1 MPKNLDTRDY
11 SFRRDA
17 SNFASTVA
25 LALVSSAL
33 PGDHEVKVERLN
45 PFTGSPI
52 NLRSVNAADE
62 LALISSPGPTSQD
75 LISRAIEHVRVAAPA
90 LGFAPAEV
98 PEFDPDPHV
107 KETSTGGRVVN
118 LQQKY
123 HGIPIFQMERTVAF
137 DNTGAIQNVSGASVG
152 DLGMDLETLPSVS
165 VEDAAIAAAN
175 YLASPNERRDAW
187 TKQIVSEPGIDLKD
201 YQPRVLGKTSSPSQS
216 LVLDQGPF
224 GESIP
229 SHLVFF
235 YQGPVTRLGWHF
247 LISMPELTEQYA
259 VIVEADSLTEI
270 KQAPQV
276 LYCQKTSS
284 EMATQV
290 RGNVWTHN
298 PGMNPQRQVVDFP
311 RPLAD
316 YPINPTPPNLP
327 NGFPVSW
334 VDSQVTVG
342 NNTIAVL
349 GNTLNSLQGALSNN
363 VLTFDPNQP
372 QGDEQKVLN
381 IFYFC
386 NFMHDF
392 FFMLG
397 FDEASG
403 NFQKINFSGKG
414 TGGDPVL
421 ARAHAG
427 KVNGTANMLTLADG
441 TQGLM
446 NMGLVPGINRH
457 TAFDSDVV
465 FHEFTHG
472 VSNRLVGGQLNA
484 QALQQPQSRGM
495 GEGWSDYFALTIQNF
510 FLNTDKTVTGDWV
523 IDNPSGIRLAPYDD
537 NYPGSFGQIGK
548 PGQYDGSDEHAI
560 GEIWCA
566 ALMKMNRDMRQAL
579 GDKRRGYVF
588 SWQLVVDGFKLTPA
602 NPSFLDARDAI
613 LHALDA
619 QQQAGAITAAE
630 FTGLRKSAWTAFAKF
645 GMGPKASCVGASL
658 FGTVEDRSLPPG
670 L

>member
-1 MPKNLDTRDY
+1 MPRDLDTRDY
-11 SFRRDA
+11 SFRRDV
-17 SNFASTVA
+17 SNFAAVA
-25 LALVSSAL
+25 TASVSSAL
-33 PGDHEVKVERLN
+33 PGDHEVKIERMN

-52 NLRSVNAADE
+52 NLRSVNAASE
-62 LALISSPGPTSQD
+62 LELMPTPEPTAQSLIA
-75 LISRAIEHVRVAAPA
+75 RAIEHVRIAAPA

-123 HGIPIFQMERTVAF
+123 HGIPIFQMERAVSF

-175 YLASPNERRDAW
+175 YLASPSGRRDAW
-187 TKQIVSEPGIDLKD
+187 TKQIVPEQAIDVKN
-201 YQPRVLGKTSSPSQS
+201 YKPKVLGKTSSPSQS

-229 SHLVFF
+229 AHLVFF

-247 LISMPELTEQYA
+247 IISMPELTEQYA
-259 VIVEADSLTEI
+259 VIVEADSRTAV
-270 KQAPQV
+270 KDAPQV

-298 PGMNPQRQVVDFP
+298 PGINPQRQIVDFP

-316 YPINPTPPNLP
+316 YPIQPTPPNLP
-327 NGFPVSW
+327 NGFPVAW
-334 VDSQVTVG
+334 VDGQATVG
-342 NNTIAVL
+342 NNTVAVL
-349 GNTLNSLQGALSNN
+349 GTSLNSLQGALSNG

-372 QGDEQKVLN
+372 QGDDQKVLN

-403 NFQKINFSGKG
+403 NFQKVNFSGMG

-427 KVNGTANMLTLADG
+427 TVTGTANMLTLADG

-446 NMGLVPGINRH
+446 NMGLVAGVNRH

-472 VSNRLVGGQLNA
+472 VSNRLVGAQLNA
-484 QALQQPQSRGM
+484 HALQQPQSRGM

-510 FLNTDKTVTGDWV
+510 FLNAEKTVTGDWV
-523 IDNPSGIRLAPYDD
+523 VNNPGGIRLAPYDD

-548 PGQYDGSDEHAI
+548 PGDYDGSDEHAI

-566 ALMKMNRDMRQAL
+566 ALMKMNRDINQGL
-579 GDKRRGYVF
+579 GDKRKGYLL

-613 LHALDA
+613 LRALDA
-619 QQQAGAITAAE
+619 QQQTGVITVAE
-630 FTGLRKSAWTAFAKF
+630 FKSARKSLWTAFSRF

-658 FGTVEDRSLPPG
+658 FGIVEDQSLPPG
-670 L
+670 V

>member
-11 SFRRDA
+11 SFRREV
-17 SNFASTVA
+17 SNFAAVA
-25 LALVSSAL
+25 TASVSSAL
-33 PGDHEVKVERLN
+33 PGDHEVEIERMN

-52 NLRSVNAADE
+52 NLRSVNASSAPEFPLDSE
-62 LALISSPGPTSQD
+62 PTEQNLIA
-75 LISRAIEHVRVAAPA
+75 RAIEHVRVAAPA
-90 LGFAPAEV
+90 LGFAHTEV

-123 HGIPIFQMERTVAF
+123 HGIPIFQMERAVSF
-137 DNTGAIQNVSGASVG
+137 DNTGAIQNVAGASVG
-152 DLGMDLETLPSVS
+152 DLGIDMETLPSVS
-165 VEDAAIAAAN
+165 VENAAN
-175 YLASPNERRDAW
+175 SAARYLASPSGRVDAW
-187 TKQIVSEPGIDLKD
+187 TKQQIPDPELDVKS
-201 YQPRVLGKTSSPSQS
+201 YQPKVLGKTSTPSQS

-229 SHLVFF
+229 AHLVFF
-235 YQGPVTRLGWHF
+235 YQGPTTRLGWHF
-247 LISMPELTEQYA
+247 IISMPELTEQYA
-259 VIVEADSLTEI
+259 VIVEADSRTEV
-270 KQAPQV
+270 KEAPQV
-276 LYCQKTSS
+276 IYCQKTSS
-284 EMATQV
+284 EMANQV

-298 PGMNPQRQVVDFP
+298 PGMNPQRQTVDFP
-311 RPLAD
+311 RPLVD

-327 NGFPVSW
+327 NPFPVAW
-334 VDSQVTVG
+334 VDGQVTVG
-342 NNTIAVL
+342 NNTVAVL
-349 GNTLNSLQGALSNN
+349 GNTLSSLQGAVANG

-397 FDEASG
+397 FDEPSG

-427 KVNGTANMLTLADG
+427 TVTGTANMLTLADG

-446 NMGLVPGINRH
+446 NMGLVAGVNRH

-472 VSNRLVGGQLNA
+472 VSNRLVGAQLNA
-484 QALQQPQSRGM
+484 HALQQPQSRGM

-510 FLNTDKTVTGDWV
+510 FLNAEKTVTGDWV
-523 IDNPSGIRLAPYDD
+523 VNNPNGIRLAPYDD

-548 PGQYDGSDEHAI
+548 PGDYDGSDEHSL

-566 ALMKMNRDMRQAL
+566 ALMKMNREVTQTL
-579 GDKRRGYVF
+579 GDKRKGYLLN
-588 SWQLVVDGFKLTPA
+588 WQLVVDGFKLTPS

-613 LHALDA
+613 LHALESH
-619 QQQAGAITAAE
+619 QQTGAITAAE
-630 FTGLRKSAWTAFAKF
+630 FKGVRKSLWTAFSRF

-658 FGTVEDRSLPPG
+658 SGIVGDKSLPPD

>member
-11 SFRRDA
+11 SFRRDV
-17 SNFASTVA
+17 SNFAAAATAS
-25 LALVSSAL
+25 VSSAL
-33 PGDHEVKVERLN
+33 PGDHEVKIERMN
-45 PFTGSPI
+45 SFTGSPI
-52 NLRSVNAADE
+52 NLRSVNAAS
-62 LALISSPGPTSQD
+62 ALEITPSPGPTEQN
-75 LISRAIEHVRVAAPA
+75 LIARAIEHVRIAAPV

-123 HGIPIFQMERTVAF
+123 HGIPIFQMERAVSF
-137 DNTGAIQNVSGASVG
+137 DNSGAIQNVSGASVG
-152 DLGMDLETLPSVS
+152 DLGVDLETLPSVS
-165 VEDAAIAAAN
+165 VEDAAISAAN
-175 YLASPNERRDAW
+175 YLASPSGRRDAW
-187 TKQIVSEPGIDLKD
+187 TKQTIPDPAIDLKN
-201 YQPRVLGKTSSPSQS
+201 YQPKVLGKSSTPSQS

-229 SHLVFF
+229 ANLVFF

-247 LISMPELTEQYA
+247 IISMPELTEQYA
-259 VIVEADSLTEI
+259 VIVEADSRTEV
-270 KQAPQV
+270 KEAPWV

-284 EMATQV
+284 EMATPV

-298 PGMNPQRQVVDFP
+298 PGMNPQRQTVDFP

-316 YPINPTPPNLP
+316 YPIKPTPPNLP
-327 NGFPVSW
+327 NSFPVAW

-349 GNTLNSLQGALSNN
+349 GNTLESLQGALNN
-363 VLTFDPNQP
+363 GVLTFDPNQP

-427 KVNGTANMLTLADG
+427 PVFGTANMLTLADG

-472 VSNRLVGGQLNA
+472 VSNRLVGAQLNA
-484 QALQQPQSRGM
+484 QALQQPQSRAM

-510 FLNTDKTVTGDWV
+510 FLNSERTVTGDWV
-523 IDNPSGIRLAPYDD
+523 VNDPAGIRLAPYDD
-537 NYPGSFGQIGK
+537 KYPGSFGQIGK
-548 PGQYDGSDEHAI
+548 PGNYDGSDEHAI

-566 ALMKMNRDMRQAL
+566 ALMKMNRDINQTL
-579 GDKRRGYVF
+579 GDKRKGYLL

-613 LHALDA
+613 LQALDDH
-619 QQQAGAITAAE
+619 QKTGAITAVE
-630 FTGLRKSAWTAFAKF
+630 FKSARKSLWTAFARF
-645 GMGPKASCVGASL
+645 GMGPKASSVGASL
-658 FGTVEDRSLPPG
+658 FGIIEDKSVPPG

>member
-1 MPKNLDTRDY
+1 MPRNLDTRDF
-11 SFRRDA
+11 SFRRA
-17 SNFASTVA
+17 SETFAAAAS
-25 LALVSSAL
+25 VSLAL
-33 PGDHEVKVERLN
+33 PGDHEVKIERMN

-52 NLRSVNAADE
+52 NLRSVNAASE
-62 LALISSPGPTSQD
+62 LGLMPSSESTGQELIA
-75 LISRAIEHVRVAAPA
+75 RAIEHIRLSAPA
-90 LGFAPAEV
+90 LGFGPTEM

-118 LQQKY
+118 LQQRY
-123 HGIPIFQMERTVAF
+123 HGIPIFQMERAVSF
-137 DNTGAIQNVSGASVG
+137 DNTGAVQNVSGASIG
-152 DLGMDLETLPSVS
+152 DLGIELETLPSVS
-165 VEDAAIAAAN
+165 VEDAAISAAN
-175 YLASPNERRDAW
+175 YLASPSGRKDAW
-187 TKQIVSEPGIDLKD
+187 TKQIISDPTLDVENFRPK
-201 YQPRVLGKTSSPSQS
+201 VLGRTSTPSQS
-216 LVLDQGPF
+216 LVLEQGPF
-224 GESIP
+224 GESITA
-229 SHLVFF
+229 HLVFF

-247 LISMPELTEQYA
+247 IISMPELTEQYA
-259 VIVEADSLTEI
+259 VIVEADSQTEVS
-270 KQAPQV
+270 KTPLV

-298 PGMNPQRQVVDFP
+298 PGMNSQRQIVDFP

-316 YPINPTPPNLP
+316 YPIKPTPSNLP

-334 VDSQVTVG
+334 VDGQVTIG

-349 GNTLNSLQGALSNN
+349 GNTLNSLQGTLNN
-363 VLTFDPNQP
+363 GVLTFDPNQAE
-372 QGDEQKVLN
+372 GDDQKVLN

-403 NFQKINFSGKG
+403 NFQKTNFSGKG
-414 TGGDPVL
+414 TGGDAVL
-421 ARAHAG
+421 ARAHSG
-427 KVNGTANMLTLADG
+427 PVFGTANMLTLADG
-441 TQGLM
+441 TRGLM
-446 NMGLVPGINRH
+446 NMGLVAGINRH

-472 VSNRLVGGQLNA
+472 VSNRLVGAQLNA
-484 QALQQPQSRGM
+484 QALQQPQSRAM

-510 FLNTDKTVTGDWV
+510 FLNSEKTVTGDWV
-523 IDNPSGIRLAPYDD
+523 ANNPNGIRLAPYDD

-548 PGQYDGSDEHAI
+548 PGDYDGSDEHAV

-566 ALMKMNRDMRQAL
+566 ALMKMNRDINQVL
-579 GDKRRGYVF
+579 GDKSRGYLL
-588 SWQLVVDGFKLTPA
+588 SWQLVVDGFKLTQA

-613 LHALDA
+613 LRALDG
-619 QQQAGAITAAE
+619 QQQAGAITTAE
-630 FTGLRKSAWTAFAKF
+630 FKSVRKSLWTAFSRF

-658 FGTVEDRSLPPG
+658 IGIVEDKNLPPG